1 MGGGKWSR
9 LADKIRSLADKINYL
24 AKNIKI
30 HLKTTITAP
39 LNSTKLT
46 KIALMDVSWLNNPQY

>member
-9 LADKIRSLADKINYL
+9 LADKINYL